1 MLEADREFEFEFEDN
16 GVPGVILP
24 KRTIVRGIMSVSA
37 EKRFL
42 SQVRRLNETQK
53 NDIIRKAFER
63 RFRINGA
70 VAGRIELRPSDIS
83 AALCATNV
91 MPPPV

>member
-1 MLEADREFEFEFEDN
+1 MEADREFEFEFEDD

-24 KRTIVRGIMSVSA
+24 KRTVVRGIMSVGA

-42 SQVRRLNETQK
+42 SQVRRFSDTQQR
-53 NDIIRKAFER
+53 NIIKKAFER

-70 VAGRIELRPSDIS
+70 VAGRIELRPSDIT
-83 AALCATNV
+83 AALCATGV
-91 MPPPV
+91 MPPPE